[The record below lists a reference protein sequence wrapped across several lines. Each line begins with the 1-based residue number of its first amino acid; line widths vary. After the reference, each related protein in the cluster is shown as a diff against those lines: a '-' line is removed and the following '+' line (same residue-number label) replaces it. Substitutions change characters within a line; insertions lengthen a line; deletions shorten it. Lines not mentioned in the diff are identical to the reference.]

1 MSIILVWYSSSR
13 LLRIHM
19 YPSCYYP
26 ILRDVIRPH
35 LLLLAR
41 IAFFLLANYSQ
52 SLSLLPGYYLAIIPL
67 VSEPLSQP
75 LSLLF
80 SHYFPIF
87 LVRLITCYY
96 FPIILIILLDK
107 PISVIVHVV
116 VTHPVARKPGKLVGF
131 LLIGIRST
139 SYPTIVTSTVLRSN
153 IRYCS
158 TFFNYLTIYYSTN
171 HDICL
176 TIMGSTIIAIDE
188 IDEL

>member
-1 MSIILVWYSSSR
+1 MPVSDNIFLLLPYLIFVDILSIILVWYSGSR

-19 YPSCYYP
+19 YPPCYYP
-26 ILRDVIRPH
+26 ILRDIIRPH

-67 VSEPLSQP
+67 LSEPLSQP

-131 LLIGIRST
+131 LLIDIRST
-139 SYPTIVTSTVLRSN
+139 SCPT
-153 IRYCS
+153 
-158 TFFNYLTIYYSTN
+158 
-171 HDICL
+171 DIQL
-176 TIMGSTIIAIDE
+176 
-188 IDEL
+188 LLHRLF

>member
-1 MSIILVWYSSSR
+1 
-13 LLRIHM
+13 M

-35 LLLLAR
+35 LLLAR